1 MFYQVM
7 SELAS
12 KFKVTDLGEL
22 TQILSME
29 VQYSN
34 LVWDDLITPPSL
46 SWQGELNRVPISF
59 CTLFIHE

>member
-7 SELAS
+7 TELAS

-29 VQYSN
+29 VQYS
-34 LVWDDLITPPSL
+34 DLA
-46 SWQGELNRVPISF
+46 
-59 CTLFIHE
+59 